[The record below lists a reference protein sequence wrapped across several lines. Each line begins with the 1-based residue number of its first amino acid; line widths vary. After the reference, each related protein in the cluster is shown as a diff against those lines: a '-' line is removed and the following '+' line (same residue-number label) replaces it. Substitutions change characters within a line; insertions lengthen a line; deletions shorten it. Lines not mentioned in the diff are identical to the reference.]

1 MAAGDFG
8 KGVES
13 EAKVFGKKVATES
26 VVEAVEYSLKMFVG
40 ANQSIVVTGIGDDD
54 IVLRQGGDVGSF
66 VQCVVLLR

>member
-13 EAKVFGKKVATES
+13 EAKVFGKEVATES

-40 ANQSIVVTGIGDDD
+40 ANQSIVMTGIGYDN
-54 IVLRQGGDVGSF
+54 IVLCQGGDVGSF
-66 VQCVVLLR
+66 VDGLL